1 MEQIT
6 ITINNMADVRREIDN
21 CQRKAMTSVVELGY
35 ILRKADDAG
44 LYKEQGYA
52 SIFKFAEAEYGWS
65 QSQTSRFMN
74 INREFS
80 EGGYSAAL
88 KERYKEFGQ
97 AKLAEMLTLPEIIR
111 EELDPAMKRSDIREI
126 KSQFRETGEEGK
138 ENAFEA
144 AVYDRQEEGEAQ
156 AAVEN
161 LFAQPEM
168 AEKLK
173 NLYPYMQKVAE
184 GGTVEDEDIRM
195 AISSTGF
202 GTARAGAVM
211 FFWKKENICMIRG
224 DQKTGCPYRGFLAL
238 LNKLQD
244 PRGIT
249 VREWYRNV
257 YGKDL
262 PEEEPEKQEIQPEKK
277 ETSSHRQEKEK
288 MTAGEKPA
296 SGIETSTNG
305 GGSGEEREPE
315 LEGQTELHQYAE
327 KMPVEAETG
336 HYREEPPESEHTDN
350 DKDAAKPEVP
360 KQVSGIETSTNSAD
374 HGTGKEEDGSCPYC
388 SGRRSIQ
395 SNNAAFWLTVHKNGL
410 ARIGNDTEVA
420 VMEFN
425 YCPMCGEEMDYE
437 S

>member
-80 EGGYSAAL
+80 EGGYSTTL
-88 KERYKEFGQ
+88 KDQYKEFGQ
-97 AKLAEMLTLPEIIR
+97 AKLAEMLTLPESIR
-111 EELDPAMKRSDIREI
+111 EELEPAMKRSEIREI
-126 KSQFRETGEEGK
+126 KTQFRETGQEGK

-144 AVYDRQEEGEAQ
+144 AVYDGQEEGGIQ

-161 LFAQPEM
+161 LFSQPEM
-168 AEKLK
+168 VKKLK
-173 NLYPYMQKVAE
+173 NLYPYMQKEAE
-184 GGTVEDEDIRM
+184 GSPTEDEDIRM
-195 AISSTGF
+195 VVSSTGF

-224 DQKTGCPYRGFLAL
+224 DQKTTCPYRGFLAL

-244 PRGIT
+244 PRGIP
-249 VREWYRNV
+249 VGEWYRNV

-262 PEEEPEKQEIQPEKK
+262 PVPSE
-277 ETSSHRQEKEK
+277 EKE
-288 MTAGEKPA
+288 EKTDKGKTA
-296 SGIETSTNG
+296 SGIETSTNTG
-305 GGSGEEREPE
+305 KSGDE
-315 LEGQTELHQYAE
+315 
-327 KMPVEAETG
+327 
-336 HYREEPPESEHTDN
+336 
-350 DKDAAKPEVP
+350 
-360 KQVSGIETSTNSAD
+360 
-374 HGTGKEEDGSCPYC
+374 KEEDTTCPYC
-388 SGRRSIQ
+388 SGKRSIQ
-395 SNNAAFWLTVHKNGL
+395 SNDAAFWLTLHENGL
-410 ARIGNDTEVA
+410 ARIGNDTATA
-420 VMEFN
+420 VMEFDC
-425 YCPMCGEEMDYE
+425 CPKCGKELKHE

>member
-52 SIFKFAEAEYGWS
+52 SIFKFAESEYGWS

-80 EGGYSAAL
+80 EGGYSATL
-88 KERYKEFGQ
+88 KDRYKEFGQ
-97 AKLAEMLTLPEIIR
+97 AKLAEMLTLPESIR
-111 EELDPAMKRSDIREI
+111 EEIDPAMKRSDIREI
-126 KSQFRETGEEGK
+126 KTQFRETGQEGK

-144 AVYDRQEEGEAQ
+144 AVYDGQEEGGIQ

-161 LFAQPEM
+161 LFSRPEM
-168 AEKLK
+168 VKKLK
-173 NLYPYMQKVAE
+173 NLYPYMQKEAE
-184 GGTVEDEDIRM
+184 GSPTEDEDIRM
-195 AISSTGF
+195 AVSSTGF

-211 FFWKKENICMIRG
+211 FFWKKENICTIRG
-224 DQKTGCPYRGFLAL
+224 DQKTTCPYRGFLAL

-244 PRGIT
+244 PRGIP
-249 VREWYRNV
+249 VGEWYRYV

-262 PEEEPEKQEIQPEKK
+262 PEDEPPKQETPLKEK
-277 ETSSHRQEKEK
+277 ELPAPSEEKEK
-288 MTAGEKPA
+288 KTEKEKTA

-305 GGSGEEREPE
+305 GGSGEEKEPE
-315 LEGQTELHQYAE
+315 LEGQTELSPDTG
-327 KMPVEAETG
+327 KTPDKAETG
-336 HYREEPPESEHTDN
+336 TKETNLPEPEQAEETTDAPEQTAPES
-350 DKDAAKPEVP
+350 A
-360 KQVSGIETSTNSAD
+360 SGIETSTN
-374 HGTGKEEDGSCPYC
+374 TGESGDKKEKDAACPYC
-388 SGRRSIQ
+388 SGKRSMQ
-395 SNNAAFWLTVHKNGL
+395 SNDAVFWISIHKNGL
-410 ARIGNDTEVA
+410 ARIGNDTDAA

-425 YCPMCGEEMDYE
+425 YCPECGKELEHE

>member
-97 AKLAEMLTLPEIIR
+97 AKLAEMLTLPESIR

-144 AVYDRQEEGEAQ
+144 AVYDRQEEGGAQ

-173 NLYPYMQKVAE
+173 NLYPYMQKAAE
-184 GGTVEDEDIRM
+184 GGTVEDEDVRM

-224 DQKTGCPYRGFLAL
+224 SQKTGCPYRGFLAL

-249 VREWYRNV
+249 PGEWYRNV

-262 PEEEPEKQEIQPEKK
+262 PEEEPEKQEIPPEKK
-277 ETSSHRQEKEK
+277 EKT
-288 MTAGEKPA
+288 TAGGKTA

-305 GGSGEEREPE
+305 GGSGEESEPE

-327 KMPVEAETG
+327 KTPAEEETG
-336 HYREEPPESEHTDN
+336 NKETNQPEPEQAEETPDTRGQTAPEP
-350 DKDAAKPEVP
+350 A
-360 KQVSGIETSTNSAD
+360 SGIETSTNSAD
-374 HGTGKEEDGSCPYC
+374 HGAGKEEDGSCPYC
-388 SGRRSIQ
+388 SGKRSIQ
-395 SNNAAFWLTVHKNGL
+395 SNDAVFWLTVHKNGL
-410 ARIGNDTEVA
+410 ARIGNDTAAA

-425 YCPMCGEEMDYE
+425 YCPMCGEEMDHE

>member
-80 EGGYSAAL
+80 EGGYSTTL
-88 KERYKEFGQ
+88 KDQYKEFGQ
-97 AKLAEMLTLPEIIR
+97 AKLAEMLTLPESIR
-111 EELDPAMKRSDIREI
+111 EELEPAMKRSEIREI
-126 KSQFRETGEEGK
+126 KTQFRETGQEGK

-144 AVYDRQEEGEAQ
+144 AVYDGQEEGGIQ

-161 LFAQPEM
+161 LFSQPEM
-168 AEKLK
+168 VKKLK
-173 NLYPYMQKVAE
+173 NLYPYMQKEAE
-184 GGTVEDEDIRM
+184 GSPTEDEDIRM
-195 AISSTGF
+195 VVSSTGF

-224 DQKTGCPYRGFLAL
+224 DQKTTCPYRGFLAL

-244 PRGIT
+244 PRGIP
-249 VREWYRNV
+249 VGEWYRNV

-262 PEEEPEKQEIQPEKK
+262 PEDEPPKQETPPA
-277 ETSSHRQEKEK
+277 EKELPVPSE
-288 MTAGEKPA
+288 EKEEKTDKGKTA
-296 SGIETSTNG
+296 SGIETSTNTG
-305 GGSGEEREPE
+305 ESGEEKEPE
-315 LEGQTELHQYAE
+315 LERQTELSLDTG
-327 KMPVEAETG
+327 KMPENAETG
-336 HYREEPPESEHTDN
+336 TKETDPPE
-350 DKDAAKPEVP
+350 PEQEEETPDTPGQTVAEP
-360 KQVSGIETSTNSAD
+360 SSGIETSTN
-374 HGTGKEEDGSCPYC
+374 TGKSGDEKEEDTTCPYC
-388 SGRRSIQ
+388 SGKRSIQ
-395 SNNAAFWLTVHKNGL
+395 SNDAAFWLTLHENGL
-410 ARIGNDTEVA
+410 ARIGNDTATA
-420 VMEFN
+420 VMEFDC
-425 YCPMCGEEMDYE
+425 CPKCGKELKHE